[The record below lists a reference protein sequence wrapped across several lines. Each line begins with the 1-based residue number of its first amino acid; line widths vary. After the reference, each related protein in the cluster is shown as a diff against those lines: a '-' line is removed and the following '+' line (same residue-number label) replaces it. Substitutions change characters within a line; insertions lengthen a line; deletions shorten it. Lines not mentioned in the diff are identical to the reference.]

1 MHKSYQFHFICS
13 KTLSYSV
20 TVTNN
25 VAQYTLAK
33 YQISKCYKMLKMA
46 SKNAAYCLY
55 CNTLS
60 VSVLSPKKSPIGISF
75 KYDKVKKHK
84 KKALPKQF

>member
-1 MHKSYQFHFICS
+1 
-13 KTLSYSV
+13 
-20 TVTNN
+20 
-25 VAQYTLAK
+25 
-33 YQISKCYKMLKMA
+33 MLKMA

-60 VSVLSPKKSPIGISF
+60 VSVLSPKKTPIGISF